1 MRYTVFYLIEARKAL
16 EESVNSNDDS
26 DLPHLLLDP
35 VMLSHE
41 ESDSHWT
48 VHDHAHLVKLL
59 FLAQVKEY
67 EPLRDDNAIEDL
79 FGSTELS
86 QELFDRWWT
95 IRRLQLDDNA
105 DTLVPLLKQFA
116 HHVSPVESELVNNW
130 LDREIRHPDAS

>member
-16 EESVNSNDDS
+16 EESVNSNDVS
-26 DLPHLLLDP
+26 DLPDLLLDP

-41 ESDSHWT
+41 ESDSLWMA
-48 VHDHAHLVKLL
+48 HDHAHLVKLL

-67 EPLRDDNAIEDL
+67 EPLRDDSAFEDL

-116 HHVSPVESELVNNW
+116 HLVSPVKSELVNNW
-130 LDREIRHPDAS
+130 LDREIRHRDAS